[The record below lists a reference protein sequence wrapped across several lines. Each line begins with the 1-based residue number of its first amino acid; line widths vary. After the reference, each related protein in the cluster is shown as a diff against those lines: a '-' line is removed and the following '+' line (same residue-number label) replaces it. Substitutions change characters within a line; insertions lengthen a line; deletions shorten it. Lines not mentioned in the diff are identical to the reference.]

1 MPKITPIVHVDDNA
15 FDGLD
20 EVQNSEFHLHRG
32 SKSKKRFKK
41 KQTIRLDG
49 TKSAPPDILDV
60 VKGLVVGKKSIYIGS
75 PFFILSML
83 LAMLLQL
90 MPSYQ
95 RYNTIIILTIA
106 ASVEFK
112 SFPTK
117 SVRPQIAIS
126 LISLLS
132 VGIDIL
138 QMATEP
144 MPPLMRT
151 TIVFVMFFKLLLLN
165 AFFRNSQGAVRTRK
179 YLDRRFRLFFIPLY
193 EPRRIMRDV
202 RGRMLAIGWLHLV
215 ASLFYFILFMLLV
228 LYLDYSVLYLNPS
241 NGSWLPVF
249 LACKTVSSILL
260 LLGILYDTD
269 IRLCLWHFG
278 CLGCYIEYVR
288 KYIRRKRI
296 ELHGFP
302 LVFSFGKRRYYIFV
316 FLKVLDI
323 LYGMYGWI
331 LVGYSFGT
339 HFMSLDTNLK
349 ILFGLVAF
357 GLVVFDL
364 WVGTLLLGIRWLLRR
379 KKVVQSIG
387 ELLDSDD
394 SEIEEFGLRTNLE
407 EGIAYQKDKAAL
419 VEARRQLYYQRM
431 RKEELRYAEK
441 AYSGEHTRS
450 TAAAVAEWIQ
460 QHYSTA
466 ARRSTASKNAI
477 HPSVGFDLEALEA
490 EEREMEEEKAA
501 LALEIIQTHP
511 LMRQMQSHA
520 GLKSA
525 TKEFLK
531 NEAFWDHK
539 AGKPVKFKDEHFPK
553 EAGNSQ
559 IGSPQQSERVP
570 QIKETLLQDTTKT
583 AVPAVAA
590 ASSDEDDEREGAEVS
605 VRSPLRRTVNSRV
618 GGPTRSTQLAAAAPG
633 ANEMKNSIVPKTKAD
648 SPYRLVKALTLTPD
662 QFAGVW
668 EELSDCTVSTVS
680 TALVPGQV
688 LEDELS
694 ENEDTNQDHADRA
707 ERSHASKMIVQR
719 VRQQQQALLSVLAMH
734 LRAQGYSLASAGLHP
749 QRVIKLLFYATAELT
764 ESHSGRN
771 QNVGKLPEN
780 PALRM
785 GLMEIRLFPG
795 AVVPSSQGAQQSYLV
810 ESTCR
815 CRTTNLGPVFLS
827 FLAFN
832 DIFKL
837 ID

>member
-1 MPKITPIVHVDDNA
+1 MPKITPIVHADDNA

-20 EVQNSEFHLHRG
+20 EVQNTDFHLHRG

-41 KQTIRLDG
+41 KQTTRLDG
-49 TKSAPPDILDV
+49 AKAAPPDIVDV
-60 VKGLVVGKKSIYIGS
+60 VKGLVVGKRSIYIGS
-75 PFFILSML
+75 PFFVASML

-90 MPSYQ
+90 MPRYQ
-95 RYNTIIILTIA
+95 RYNPIIILTIA

-117 SVRPQIAIS
+117 SVRPQIAIA
-126 LISLLS
+126 LASLLS
-132 VGIDIL
+132 IGVDIF

-144 MPPLMRT
+144 MPPLIIT
-151 TIVFVMFFKLLLLN
+151 TIVFVLCFKLLLLN

-215 ASLFYFILFMLLV
+215 ASLFYFVLFMLLV

-249 LACKTVSSILL
+249 LACKTVSSIIL

-278 CLGCYIEYVR
+278 CLGCYIEYIR

-302 LVFSFGKRRYYIFV
+302 LVFSFGKRRYYIFAFV
-316 FLKVLDI
+316 KVVDI
-323 LYGMYGWI
+323 LYGTYGWA

-357 GLVVFDL
+357 CLVVFDL
-364 WVGTLLLGIRWLLRR
+364 WVGALLLGVRWLLRR

-394 SEIEEFGLRTNLE
+394 SEIEEFGLRLDLE

-419 VEARRQLYYQRM
+419 IEARRQLYYQRM

-450 TAAAVAEWIQ
+450 TAAAAADWIQ
-460 QHYSTA
+460 QHYVSAT
-466 ARRSTASKNAI
+466 RRNSASKNAI
-477 HPSVGFDLEALEA
+477 HPSAGFDLEALEG
-490 EEREMEEEKAA
+490 EYREMEEEKAA
-501 LALEIIQTHP
+501 KALEIIQTHP
-511 LMRQMQSHA
+511 LMRQMQSRA

-539 AGKPVKFKDEHFPK
+539 AGKPVKFEDENVPK
-553 EAGNSQ
+553 NAAISQAGSATREA
-559 IGSPQQSERVP
+559 QQ
-570 QIKETLLQDTTKT
+570 QDVTRHVT
-583 AVPAVAA
+583 AADEV
-590 ASSDEDDEREGAEVS
+590 ASSDEDDDNEDAEVS
-605 VRSPLRRTVNSRV
+605 VRSPLRRTINSRA
-618 GGPTRSTQLAAAAPG
+618 GASTRNNPAAPADNESTFRDTTRSSTAT
-633 ANEMKNSIVPKTKAD
+633 KTKVD
-648 SPYRLVKALTLTPD
+648 LPYRLVKALTLTPD

-668 EELSDCTVSTVS
+668 EELADCTVSTVS
-680 TALVPGQV
+680 TALVLGQV

-694 ENEDTNQDHADRA
+694 ENEDADLDNADRA
-707 ERSHASKMIVQR
+707 ERSHANNMITQR
-719 VRQQQQALLSVLAMH
+719 VRQQQQALLSVLAKH

-764 ESHSGRN
+764 ESHSSRF
-771 QNVGKLPEN
+771 QTVGKLPEN

-785 GLMEIRLFPG
+785 GLMEVRLFPG

-815 CRTTNLGPVFLS
+815 CRTTHLGSVFLS